1 MGSLLKD
8 FKAFVLRGNVVDLAV
23 AVVIGAAFTLVVN
36 SFANDI
42 LLQIVA
48 AIFGKQDFSSLYWTV
63 NNSQIR
69 IGAFITALI
78 NFVIVAFG
86 VFLFVQAITAAQKAR
101 RRSGVPEDVAPSDE
115 VILLTQIRDLLNR
128 PSGPPQQY

>member
-8 FKAFVLRGNVVDLAV
+8 FKAFILRGNVVDLAV

-69 IGAFITALI
+69 IGAFITAMI

-86 VFLFVQAITAAQKAR
+86 VFLFVQAITTAQRHR
-101 RRSGVPEDVAPSDE
+101 RRSGVPDDSVPSDE
-115 VILLTQIRDLLNR
+115 VVLLTQIRDLLNR